1 MVAPVRLYMLGPR
14 RPVAEC
20 AATAG
25 E

>member
-1 MVAPVRLYMLGPR
+1 MVAPVRLLLIGPR